1 MIILEILKWV
11 AVGLFILAT
20 IAMYN
25 QNIAAKSKIPWI
37 LFIIGNIIWLVDS
50 FITHNYQWVVLSVI
64 YMLLDGG
71 ILIQRI
77 RNQNVIA

>member
-1 MIILEILKWV
+1 MILEILKWV
-11 AVGLFILAT
+11 AVALFICAT
-20 IAMYN
+20 ISMYN
-25 QNIAAKSKIPWI
+25 QNIAAKSKIPWT
-37 LFIIGNIIWLVDS
+37 LFLIGNTIWLADS

-71 ILIQRI
+71 LLIQRI